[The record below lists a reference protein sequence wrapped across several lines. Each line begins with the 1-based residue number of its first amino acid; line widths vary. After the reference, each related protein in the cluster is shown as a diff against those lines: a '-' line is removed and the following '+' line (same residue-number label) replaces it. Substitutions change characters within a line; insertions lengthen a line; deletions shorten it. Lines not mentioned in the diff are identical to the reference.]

1 MGWLAG
7 VLLILIIGFMI
18 IRMFSAAMK
27 VQESYGRLVTLSIAA
42 MFTMQFV
49 YNIAMNLGYV
59 PLTGMPLPFVS
70 YGGSN
75 LVTNAAM
82 MGIFLSVYRRK
93 DLVLREEF

>member
-1 MGWLAG
+1 
-7 VLLILIIGFMI
+7 
-18 IRMFSAAMK
+18 
-27 VQESYGRLVTLSIAA
+27 
-42 MFTMQFV
+42 MFTIQFV

-75 LVTNAAM
+75 LVINAAM